1 MSTETMRTIRDG
13 EPKKAGSTLTQLLN
27 SAHTK
32 GPFKFS
38 VALHPQIERSRV
50 RIPAGTA
57 GEFSSPG
64 STFCAD
70 SYFGIRSTPVLPQ

>member
-38 VALHPQIERSRV
+38 VALHPQRTTIKSV
-50 RIPAGTA
+50 RDREPRTVT
-57 GEFSSPG
+57 
-64 STFCAD
+64 STLTQLLNSVTSNIFLLAD
-70 SYFGIRSTPVLPQ
+70 LHFV